1 MVLVCLRVPDRDA
14 FREMSTI
21 LLRREDR
28 GRRGLGDRT
37 APSSESSSSSSSS
50 SKSDA
55 RNGDTDRGSEGGA
68 RVDRK
73 SSLSEVNFA
82 ITCSNACDSVSVSK
96 VTVKRELEGST
107 LFQIDEDI
115 VGRLSGMM
123 LVVIRRTV
131 VGNRCR
137 RYLLDLVVCTRVSHA
152 RQRRVCAMMRTIDLV
167 FRRGGRQFNSLS
179 VLSDSGEA

>member
-1 MVLVCLRVPDRDA
+1 MVLLRLRVPDRDA
-14 FREMSTI
+14 FLEMSTI

-50 SKSDA
+50 TKSDS

-82 ITCSNACDSVSVSK
+82 ITCSNACDSVSASEVVL
-96 VTVKRELEGST
+96 VT
-107 LFQIDEDI
+107 
-115 VGRLSGMM
+115 
-123 LVVIRRTV
+123 
-131 VGNRCR
+131 
-137 RYLLDLVVCTRVSHA
+137 
-152 RQRRVCAMMRTIDLV
+152 
-167 FRRGGRQFNSLS
+167 
-179 VLSDSGEA
+179 